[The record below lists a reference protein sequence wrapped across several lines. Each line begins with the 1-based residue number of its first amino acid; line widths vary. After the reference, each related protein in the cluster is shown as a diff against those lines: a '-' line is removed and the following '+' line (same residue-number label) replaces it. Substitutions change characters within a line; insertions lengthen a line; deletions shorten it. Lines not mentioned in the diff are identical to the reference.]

1 MIKLGAIPLMTDEE
15 LKTFLRQQMEFGS
28 RSSALLTRLVKE
40 SVLEK
45 IFELNYKE
53 RHTNVL
59 LQQWEKYNFS
69 TKVAQVLRELQNE
82 PRN

>member
-15 LKTFLRQQMEFGS
+15 LKTFLRQQMESGS
-28 RSSALLTRLVKE
+28 RSSALSTRLVKE

-45 IFELNYKE
+45 IFERNYKE

-69 TKVAQVLRELQNE
+69 TKVSASAART
-82 PRN
+82 PK